1 MRQNCINLIFRYSN
15 MNLIDF
21 MSLIGRRIR
30 VGAMLKRQ
38 MVRDRMEDG
47 GLPLNEFVYQ
57 VKNVEILQS

>member
-1 MRQNCINLIFRYSN
+1 